1 MGKPKNARNV
11 KVGDSVILKKYNLK
25 NLNDNSSSELD
36 FTTIFKNRAM
46 NHIDDKPIV
55 LSAFHISE
63 DASKILKV
71 IEVDTKRGIPV
82 ARVKVKSKNNNPWSE
97 NFSQIVALEDLL
109 KV

>member
-11 KVGDSVILKKYNLK
+11 KVGDKVILKKYNLK
-25 NLNDNSSSELD
+25 NLIGDDTSSGEVD
-36 FTTIFKNRAM
+36 FTTFLM
-46 NHIDDKPIV
+46 NHIGEKPVV

-97 NFSQIVALEDLL
+97 NFSQIVAIEDLL